1 MEARGQAGLRRWLAV
16 CGGVLVLFLGG
27 CFNYDAAN
35 PQIWYHNL
43 TDQIMVVS
51 IEGTDI
57 PLIQRVDPRGGP
69 DAEVVIDDCVGT
81 ALVVA
86 TEEGEPV
93 GRVDEPACPGWSLT
107 INEDHSLTYKKD

>member
-1 MEARGQAGLRRWLAV
+1 MEVHRNAGLRRLLAV
-16 CGGVLVLFLGG
+16 CGGILVAFLGG
-27 CFNYDAAN
+27 CFIYDAPN

-43 TDQIMVVS
+43 TDQMMVVS

-57 PLIQRVDPRGGP
+57 PIVQSVAPRGA
-69 DAEVVIDDCVGT
+69 DAEVVMDECIGT
-81 ALVVA
+81 AIVVE